1 MLRLNAVDAKQYSLV
16 GKAVTWLRKVLIA
29 IGRSTMKTSAG
40 QSGHVYCAVVLLFAS
55 GPALASPVYPAGV
68 AGAALLWVALC
79 AGAWRLLR
87 ANLRYHE
94 QLARMEAKLAEE
106 RLARAQAEQ
115 ALHESH
121 GIVCK
126 LVLEQ
131 AGVRDAERSR
141 IARDIHDD
149 LGQNLLA
156 LRIDLSLMQ
165 VATNGIHPAMRSVI
179 NNLRPLALGEGLRTA
194 VERQLVEF
202 TRLSGVD
209 HALHVANDA
218 ALDCDAVRGLDAIV
232 YRVLQEALSNV
243 ARHARASRVGVTL
256 VRDGESLSLCVQDD
270 GVGTAGPAAAGSM
283 GLAGMRERAGAAG
296 GQLRVRSRP
305 GGGTV
310 VELSLPLPSTNPA
323 PTIAS

>member
-1 MLRLNAVDAKQYSLV
+1 
-16 GKAVTWLRKVLIA
+16 
-29 IGRSTMKTSAG
+29 
-40 QSGHVYCAVVLLFAS
+40 
-55 GPALASPVYPAGV
+55 VYPAGV

-165 VATNGIHPAMRSVI
+165 VATSGIHPAIHHKVGLMASNLDMTVRSLRSVI